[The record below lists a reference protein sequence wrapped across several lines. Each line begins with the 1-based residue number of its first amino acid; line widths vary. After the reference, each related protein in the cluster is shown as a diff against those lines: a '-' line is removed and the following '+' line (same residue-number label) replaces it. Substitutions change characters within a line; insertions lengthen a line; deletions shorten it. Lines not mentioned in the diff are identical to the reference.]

1 MDSGYITATFKVGL
15 ENKWSEKKNF
25 PSGRAVGSVLGH
37 PLCVQGK

>member
-15 ENKWSEKKNF
+15 ENKWSEKKIF